1 MKIQKVTAD
10 NRHRRFELTTWRG
23 VLTFPY
29 RRCDPAPSP
38 QDRLVEVY
46 VDPELG
52 REAFT
57 YRLASGAEGSVHL
70 DSVLDVNADPDYLAR
85 LELYRLTLEA
95 KVRLDTSGLSVRD
108 AAQRLGTSPPQLYR
122 LLDPTNYSKSARQ
135 LLAVLALGGASVTV
149 ADVHPR
155 SEYGAARYLHEQR
168 RPTSRVTKSR
178 LHDRGREQPGPWNL
192 FDAE

>member
-1 MKIQKVTAD
+1 MHV
-10 NRHRRFELTTWRG
+10 
-23 VLTFPY
+23 
-29 RRCDPAPSP
+29 
-38 QDRLVEVY
+38 
-46 VDPELG
+46 
-52 REAFT
+52 
-57 YRLASGAEGSVHL
+57 

-149 ADVHPR
+149 AD
-155 SEYGAARYLHEQR
+155 A
-168 RPTSRVTKSR
+168 RPTQRARRSKV
-178 LHDRGREQPGPWNL
+178 P
-192 FDAE
+192 A